1 MDKIRINL
9 YSDTQTRPSPGMLQA
24 MMEAEL
30 GDEQHR
36 LDPSVTRL
44 CREVADLLGKEEA
57 VFLPSGT
64 MCNQIAL
71 VVHCSPGDEIIADR
85 TAHIITSEAGGPAS
99 LASAMV
105 NPLNGENGIFSASQ
119 VEQALRGATFHEP
132 RSSLVVVEQTSNR
145 GGGNIWPLEQLREV
159 SEISWSQGL
168 RVHMDG
174 ARLMNASVASGVS
187 AANYAA
193 TVDSL
198 WLDLS
203 KGLGCPVGAVLA
215 GTQEFISEA
224 WRWKHRLGGAM
235 RQAGILAA
243 AGSWALKHNVARLA
257 EDHENA
263 MELGRRLSEIP
274 GIELDPS
281 MVETNLVFFDVSG
294 TGRSARDLSMKLK
307 QKGIWIGAVSE
318 RKMRAVTH
326 LDVNQNEIHEALEIL
341 SETLQDSEW
350 GTCTDELTA

>member
-1 MDKIRINL
+1 MKTVRINL
-9 YSDTQTRPSPGMLQA
+9 YSDTQSQPTPGMRQA
-24 MMEAEL
+24 MAEAEV

-36 LDPSVTRL
+36 LDPSVNRL
-44 CREVADLLGKEEA
+44 CDEVAKRLGKEDA

-71 VVHCSPGDEIIADR
+71 AVHCTAGDEIIADR
-85 TAHIITSEAGGPAS
+85 SAHIINYEAGGPAS
-99 LASAMV
+99 MAGSLV
-105 NPLNGENGIFSASQ
+105 YVLDGENGIFEPAD
-119 VEQALRGATFHEP
+119 VEGAIRGGTFHEP
-132 RSSLVVVEQTSNR
+132 RSRLVVVEQTSNR
-145 GGGNIWPLEQLREV
+145 GGGVVWPLERLQAV
-159 SEISWSQGL
+159 SKVAHDSGL
-168 RVHMDG
+168 SVHMDG
-174 ARLMNASVASGVS
+174 ARLMNAVVAAGVP
-187 AANYAA
+187 AAEFAA
-193 TVDSL
+193 TVDSV

-215 GTQEFISEA
+215 GTHEFISEA

-235 RQAGILAA
+235 RQAGVLAA

-281 MVETNLVFFDVSG
+281 KVETNLVFFDVSG

-326 LDVNQNEIHEALEIL
+326 LDVNQNEIHEAVEIL

-350 GTCTDELTA
+350 GTCTD